1 MQSVR
6 GGCPQRHFEENQLSP
21 SLISLSL
28 QSSARP
34 SPFQRTRVRPS
45 TPRYGGFNLAKGSSL
60 GFGSTADDLGAH
72 FGLAFAAAPPLGGLT
87 SPPTVT
93 RGLIMQKA
101 SSHPLRGS
109 YSFVGTRF
117 QVSFTPLAAVLFTF
131 PSRYSFTIGHQRVFR
146 LGGWAPRIRTGF
158 HVSRPT
164 WEFARPLL
172 HFAYGAF
179 TLCGRTFQ
187 TVRLCRNDAMR
198 RSRNP
203 TEQAPWFGLFRFRS
217 PLLAES
223 RLDFFSSGY

>member
-1 MQSVR
+1 M
-6 GGCPQRHFEENQLSP
+6 L
-21 SLISLSL
+21 SLSL
-28 QSSARP
+28 PPSAHPR
-34 SPFQRTRVRPS
+34 PFQRSPVRSS
-45 TPRYGGFNLAKGSSL
+45 TSCYRGFNLAKGSSL

-117 QVSFTPLAAVLFTF
+117 QVCFTPLAAVLFTF

-179 TLCGRTFQ
+179 TRSGRTFQ

-203 TEQAPWFGLFRFRS
+203 TGQAPWFGLFRFRS